1 MKLKRVIAKGLLA
14 GMVLSTVLPAA
25 AIETKSYSV
34 DTTLKE
40 NTKKYEEVVSIEK
53 LEVPTVT
60 ASAVQM
66 MYFQPIKEEN
76 IVPNTTETEKT
87 EEESLVVYTTEY
99 LNVREKPSEEAE
111 IVDVLPPNTEIY
123 ISELVS
129 DDWFSFDY
137 EDNTYFINAGY
148 VTPIAPENEDD
159 IVGIEESEEYLAKA
173 NAEVEETGS
182 FEEMSTKKKKTKKV
196 VKKKTTR
203 KKTTKIVKQKKN
215 VTKKSVTN
223 KAKYSASY
231 FKKMG
236 VINWGGYK
244 WTWYSERVLP
254 GGGLKIPGRNNDSNG
269 YICDENNYI
278 CLASSTL
285 KKGTIIDTPF
295 GKQGKIYDS
304 GCAAGILDVYVGW

>member
-60 ASAVQM
+60 ASMVQTV
-66 MYFQPIKEEN
+66 YFQPVRKN
-76 IVPNTTETEKT
+76 AVPDTTETETT

-99 LNVREKPSEEAE
+99 LNVRQKPSQEAKK
-111 IVDVLPPNTEIY
+111 INTLPPNTEV
-123 ISELVS
+123 EVKEVN
-129 DDWFSFDY
+129 DDWYSFDF
-137 EDNTYFINAGY
+137 EECAYFINAGY
-148 VTPIAPENEDD
+148 VTSDVPNEDEIIEIIGLDDD
-159 IVGIEESEEYLAKA
+159 IEGNFFRY
-173 NAEVEETGS
+173 
-182 FEEMSTKKKKTKKV
+182 
-196 VKKKTTR
+196 
-203 KKTTKIVKQKKN
+203 
-215 VTKKSVTN
+215 KKSQKEIERVIETV
-223 KAKYSASY
+223 AISSALY
-231 FKKMG
+231 TPGQFQNLG
-236 VINWGGYK
+236 VVYYGDYK

-254 GGGLKIPGRNNDSNG
+254 GGGLKIPGRHNDENG
-269 YICDENNYI
+269 YICDEDGYI

-285 KKGTIIDTPF
+285 SKGTILNTPF

-304 GCAAGILDVYVGW
+304 GCAVGTVDVYVGW

>member
-60 ASAVQM
+60 ASMVQTV
-66 MYFQPIKEEN
+66 YFQPVGEN
-76 IVPNTTETEKT
+76 TVPDTTETETT

-99 LNVREKPSEEAE
+99 LNVRQKPSQEAKK
-111 IVDVLPPNTEIY
+111 INTLPPNTEV
-123 ISELVS
+123 EVKEVN
-129 DDWFSFDY
+129 DDWYSFDF
-137 EDNTYFINAGY
+137 EECAYFINAGY
-148 VTPIAPENEDD
+148 VTSDVPNEDEIIEIIGLDDD
-159 IVGIEESEEYLAKA
+159 IEGNFFRY
-173 NAEVEETGS
+173 
-182 FEEMSTKKKKTKKV
+182 
-196 VKKKTTR
+196 
-203 KKTTKIVKQKKN
+203 
-215 VTKKSVTN
+215 KKSQKEIERVIETV
-223 KAKYSASY
+223 AISSALY
-231 FKKMG
+231 TPGQFQNLG
-236 VINWGGYK
+236 VVYYGDYK

-254 GGGLKIPGRNNDSNG
+254 GGGLKIPGRNNDENG
-269 YICDENNYI
+269 YICDEDGYI

-285 KKGTIIDTPF
+285 SKGTILNTPF

-304 GCAAGILDVYVGW
+304 GCAVGTVDVYVGW